1 MFTNS
6 APNQL
11 KSARIKF
18 SVGSGEGEFS
28 SQNGVR
34 RSAGIAI
41 SESVLNPPANDIPY
55 AAHAAL
61 EIDHART
68 IGGSPPA
75 PLRTLGVPP
84 FRHRPAYRRTLQRV
98 RAHCRH
104 RVRHPLG
111 SPVLKSDRKRLGPT
125 QRTLTW
131 SERSCRFCRPS

>member
-6 APNQL
+6 VPNQL

-34 RSAGIAI
+34 RSAGINI

-75 PLRTLGVPP
+75 PLRTLVVAPLRRRLP
-84 FRHRPAYRRTLQRV
+84 HRRALRRV

-104 RVRHPLG
+104 RVRHALG
-111 SPVLKSDRKRLGPT
+111 SPVLGHSRVGKAKR
-125 QRTLTW
+125 
-131 SERSCRFCRPS
+131 